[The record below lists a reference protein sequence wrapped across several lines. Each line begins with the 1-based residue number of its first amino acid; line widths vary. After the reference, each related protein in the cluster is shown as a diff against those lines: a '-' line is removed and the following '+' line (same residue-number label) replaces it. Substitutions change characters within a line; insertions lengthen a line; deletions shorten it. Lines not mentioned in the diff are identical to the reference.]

1 MRLLELTLPT
11 PEENLALDEA
21 LLDEAEANAAERGPT
36 NSCEW
41 LRLWEPAEPV
51 VVIGR
56 SSSVAAEVNAE
67 FCRREGVPVLR
78 RTSGGAAIV
87 SGPGCLMYGV
97 VLSLELRPALRAIDA
112 AHAFVLGTLAAALRR
127 HGLAAE
133 QCGISD
139 LAIGGRKFSGNSMRV
154 RRSHLLYHGTLLY
167 SFPLPLIASCL
178 ALPPRQ
184 PDYRAG
190 RPHEAFVTNLPMS
203 SEQLRAIVKTAWPL
217 SGAASELPV
226 RRVAELVDIKYSRPQ
241 WNDRIR

>member
-11 PEENLALDEA
+11 PEQNLALDEA
-21 LLDEAEANAAERGPT
+21 LLDEAEETAERGGEQP
-36 NSCEW
+36 CEW
-41 LRLWEPAEPV
+41 LRLWEPGGPLV
-51 VVIGR
+51 VVGR

-67 FCRREGVPVLR
+67 FCRREGLPILR
-78 RTSGGAAIV
+78 RSSGGAAIV
-87 SGPGCLMYGV
+87 SGPGCLMYAV
-97 VLSLELRPALRAIDA
+97 VLDLELRPALRAIDA
-112 AHAFVLGTLAAALRR
+112 AHTFVLGTLAAALRR

-167 SFPLPLIASCL
+167 NFPLPLIASCL

-190 RPHEAFVTNLPMS
+190 RPHEAFVMNLPIPA
-203 SEQLRAIVKTAWPL
+203 EPLRAIVKAAWPVN
-217 SGAASELPV
+217 GEASEWPAQ
-226 RRVAELVDIKYSRPQ
+226 RVAELVDTKYSRPQ
-241 WNDRIR
+241 WHQRIP